1 MVVQESQLTFVFPSP
16 PPKKNKASIFNV
28 IHFLSPH
35 LFFSASQC
43 APLPEV
49 ENARA
54 DILAGRGLNY
64 GTVVRYTCD
73 EGFERGGMPVLLCQ
87 SNGTWSSPVPSCS
100 R

>member
-1 MVVQESQLTFVFPSP
+1 M
-16 PPKKNKASIFNV
+16 
-28 IHFLSPH
+28 
-35 LFFSASQC
+35 
-43 APLPEV
+43 PEV